1 MGEVGHMSS
10 NTILVVED
18 DEEIRDLI
26 QDVLEEQGYD
36 VVPAGNG
43 MQALEYLRAADE
55 VRPAVIILDLMMP
68 LVTGWQVLQEIRADP
83 GLADLPV
90 VVLTAVDRDR
100 PRGVAALIRKP
111 FNMLSLVDTIRSF
124 APGPSLSA

>member
-1 MGEVGHMSS
+1 
-10 NTILVVED
+10 VVED

-43 MQALEYLRAADE
+43 MQALDYLRAPHEA
-55 VRPAVIILDLMMP
+55 RPALIILDLMMP
-68 LVTGWQVLQEIRADP
+68 LVTGWQVLQEMRSDP
-83 GLADLPV
+83 ALADLPV

-100 PRGVAALIRKP
+100 PRGVAALLRKP
-111 FNMLSLVDTIRSF
+111 FNMVSLVDTIRSF
-124 APGPSLSA
+124 APTPAAP